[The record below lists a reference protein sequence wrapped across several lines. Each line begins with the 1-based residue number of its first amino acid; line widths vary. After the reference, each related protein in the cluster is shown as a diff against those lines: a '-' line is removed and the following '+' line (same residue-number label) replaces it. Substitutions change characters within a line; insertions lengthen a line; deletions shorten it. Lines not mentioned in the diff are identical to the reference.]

1 MNSNTQNTSNVNTG
15 NEDYL
20 DKGTFPFLSSLAL
33 QNTATPS
40 PSSIRNQG
48 RPS

>member
-20 DKGTFPFLSSLAL
+20 DRGTFLFLSSLAPL
-33 QNTATPS
+33 PLLHLYVNRAGHL
-40 PSSIRNQG
+40 N
-48 RPS
+48 

>member
-1 MNSNTQNTSNVNTG
+1 MNSNTQNASNVNTG

-33 QNTATPS
+33 QITPTRS
-40 PSSIRNQG
+40 PSNKAG
-48 RPS
+48 HLN